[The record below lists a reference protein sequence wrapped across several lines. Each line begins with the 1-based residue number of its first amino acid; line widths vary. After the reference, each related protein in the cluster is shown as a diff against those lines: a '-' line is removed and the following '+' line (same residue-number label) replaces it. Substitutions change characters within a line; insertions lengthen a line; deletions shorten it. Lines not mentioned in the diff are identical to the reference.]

1 MQAIINGRIITAD
14 SILDDKVLLFD
25 EQIVALI
32 DAVDFDQA
40 SAEQVFNAQGDFVSP
55 GFIDIHIHGC
65 GGYDTM
71 DETPDAL
78 SKIAALL
85 PLSGVTAFLPTT
97 MTMEPRRISAALERI
112 RSTRN
117 SKAAGAV
124 ILGAHLEGP
133 YISSQYKGAQDE
145 KYIKAPDFNEI
156 EPYLDVIR
164 IVTLAP
170 EASGS
175 ENFIARCRAAN
186 VTVAI
191 GHSSANYEQSLKAFA
206 AGASHVTHTF
216 NALPPLNHRQPGVI
230 GAALDTSDVTC
241 ELIVDDVHV
250 HPCLQ
255 RLLLKLKGP
264 DKVILISDAMRA
276 CLLAD
281 GIYDLGGQ
289 EVSVKNNEARL
300 AGGTIAGSITTLR
313 LAAGLLAKNT
323 ALSLP
328 EIIRTVSLTPA
339 RRINVDK
346 RKGSIELGKDADLVV
361 FDREFNVK
369 ATFIAGKKF
378 TGVDFTHAH

>member
-1 MQAIINGRIITAD
+1 MQAIINGRIITPD

-25 EQIVALI
+25 QQIFSFI
-32 DAVDFDQA
+32 DAADFKPDP
-40 SAEQVFNAQGDFVSP
+40 ELTLFDAQGDYVSP

-71 DETPDAL
+71 DEDPQAL
-78 SKIAALL
+78 SKIAAFLAQ
-85 PLSGVTAFLPTT
+85 SGVSAFLPTT
-97 MTMEPRRISAALERI
+97 MTMDKKRIDAALNRI
-112 RSTRN
+112 RSAMKTP
-117 SKAAGAV
+117 SSGAA

-133 YISSQYKGAQDE
+133 YLSEKYKGAQDASHL
-145 KYIKAPDFNEI
+145 KAPDFKDI

-170 EASGS
+170 EVSGS
-175 ENFIARCRAAN
+175 DAFIARCRAAN
-186 VTVAI
+186 ITVSV
-191 GHSSANYEQSLKAFA
+191 GHSSASYEQAQKAFA

-230 GAALDTSDVTC
+230 GAAFDTPGVSC

-255 RLLLKLKGP
+255 RLLLQVKGP

-281 GIYDLGGQ
+281 GNYDLGGQ
-289 EVSVKNNEARL
+289 QVEVKNNEARL
-300 AGGTIAGSITTLR
+300 ADGTIAGSITTLR
-313 LAAGLLAKNT
+313 LAARLLAKNT

-339 RRINVDK
+339 RRINADK
-346 RKGSIELGKDADLVV
+346 QKGSLEPGKDADINI
-361 FDREFNVK
+361 FDRDFKIK
-369 ATFIAGKKF
+369 ASFIAGKII
-378 TGVDFTHAH
+378 DRS